1 MRDKRLNAEIEDL
14 IRASMKMTDAPA
26 PELNLRLKAALYQQ
40 EAVLRKQPAAHTLS
54 LWYLPMIVSAA
65 VMKRMTRRLLAML
78 LAALMM
84 VENRYVSY
92 LAAGVCCYAGV
103 AGILLTIVG
112 VKRANIREDF
122 TIRIAKR
129 GVLA

>member
-40 EAVLRKQPAAHTLS
+40 EALLRNRPAAHQVS
-54 LWYLPMIVSAA
+54 LWYLPMVLNGI
-65 VMKRMTRRLLAML
+65 TFFLLA

-92 LAAGVCCYAGV
+92 LAVGVCCYAGV

>member
-1 MRDKRLNAEIEDL
+1 MCIRD
-14 IRASMKMTDAPA
+14 S
-26 PELNLRLKAALYQQ
+26 LR
-40 EAVLRKQPAAHTLS
+40 ERPAAHQVS
-54 LWYLPMIVSAA
+54 LWYLPMVLNGI
-65 VMKRMTRRLLAML
+65 TFFLLA

-92 LAAGVCCYAGV
+92 LA

-129 GVLA
+129 GILT